1 MKSGSKRSF
10 WPFFKKR
17 SVSAVESTEA
27 EKQKQDMIKGIE
39 ELSETT
45 VKEIMV
51 PRIDVVFID
60 LSSPLDEILDTLADC
75 GHSRVP
81 VYENTIDNVVG
92 ILYVKD
98 VLRML
103 VKKQEIDLKKLI
115 RAPYFIPDSKRL
127 DALLREMKKKRVH
140 IAIAVDEYGGVSGV
154 VCLEDIIE
162 EIVGDILDEF
172 DNEEEEF
179 IKLDE
184 RTFLCDGR
192 LNLEELSESVGIDI
206 DNSDIDTLGGF
217 VFELLGKI
225 PVRYEKVEYN
235 GITFIVQDVEGHKI
249 KRVKIILPEDY
260 KGKSWS
266 SDKE

>member
-1 MKSGSKRSF
+1 M
-10 WPFFKKR
+10 
-17 SVSAVESTEA
+17 ENTEA

-45 VKEIMV
+45 VKEVMV

-60 LSSPLDEILDTLADC
+60 LSTPLDEILEVLADC

-81 VYENTIDNVVG
+81 VFENTIDNVVG

-103 VKKQEIDLKKLI
+103 VKKQDIDLKKII

-140 IAIAVDEYGGVSGV
+140 IAIAVDEYGGVSGI

-179 IKLDE
+179 VELDS

-192 LNLEELSESVGIDI
+192 INLEELEDAIGIEI
-206 DNSDIDTLGGF
+206 DSPDIDTLGGF

-235 GITFIVQDVEGHKI
+235 GIIFIVQDVEGHKI
-249 KRVKIILPEDY
+249 KRVKIVLPEDY
-260 KGKSWS
+260 KKGERV